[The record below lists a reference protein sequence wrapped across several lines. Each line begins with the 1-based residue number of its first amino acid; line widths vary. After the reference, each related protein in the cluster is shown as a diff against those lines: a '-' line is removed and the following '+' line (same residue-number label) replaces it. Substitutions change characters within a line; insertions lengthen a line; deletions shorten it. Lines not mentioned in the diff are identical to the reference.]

1 VDDAP
6 NLSSPA
12 AASTVAA
19 ALLPFLL
26 AACLGPD
33 APQEKRGSLEE
44 LGKLMA
50 AAEPVRATQVEGEHP
65 LEGDPFALADPMSVQ
80 EGTSGQTPVLAPRQ
94 DPYIRFGERI
104 IVRPGPAGSEFITK
118 PYTMP
123 VSKAQRLVDLMGA
136 LEPFPFRAR
145 PAADPATNETPPL
158 DPGVLEY
165 QILGGWDE
173 EFYSNLVPPEGGKPP
188 ATPDAP
194 KAVILSDVLVVT
206 ASYDLIE
213 QFEDFLDLFAAGGVP
228 QIELEAKIIEVVETD
243 QLDVGSKASVLFGD
257 SNFVQGAGQ
266 NLPNFAGGETEIL
279 PGSMIKNGTEA
290 ILNLGA
296 LQSSLAFDAVIE
308 AIRTWDNVQ
317 IDSRPKTVVRAGGVA
332 FMESATEFPF
342 SEIKTISENGGF
354 TAATVFKKIGV
365 QLYISPRIIGTKM
378 LALDV
383 NLIGSTQVGSQTTF
397 TSDDGQVIE
406 VPIIASRTAKTV
418 VYIEPGQTLVIGGLT
433 TLRERELVN
442 KVPILGDIPLL
453 GWLFRSKFTR
463 TEKQHVLFAISPRI
477 LQNSDFETEF

>member
-1 VDDAP
+1 MNTPLQARVFAGI
-6 NLSSPA
+6 L
-12 AASTVAA
+12 ASFGV
-19 ALLPFLL
+19 LHWS
-26 AACLGPD
+26 ACAGPS
-33 APQEKRGSLEE
+33 KEE
-44 LGKLMA
+44 GESKGLREFGELMSGA
-50 AAEPVRATQVEGEHP
+50 QPVQATQVEGSVP
-65 LEGDPFALADPMSVQ
+65 LEADPYALADAQ
-80 EGTSGQTPVLAPRQ
+80 TTSTTPRAGGASPSQQ

-104 IVRPGPAGSEFITK
+104 IVRRDDGGSEIITK

-123 VSKAQRLVDLMGA
+123 PSKADHLVTLMAA
-136 LEPFPFRAR
+136 LEPFPFRPR
-145 PAADPATNETPPL
+145 PVLDPATGEISPP

-165 QILGGWDE
+165 QILKDWDE
-173 EFYSNLVPPEGGKPP
+173 EFYSDLVPHPDGKPP
-188 ATPDAP
+188 EAA

-206 ASYDLIE
+206 ASYRQLE
-213 QFEDFLDLFAAGGVP
+213 EFEDFLDLFAVGGVP

-243 QLDVGSKASVLFGD
+243 QLDVGSKASVLFG
-257 SNFVQGAGQ
+257 SANLIKGAGQ
-266 NLPNFAGGETEIL
+266 NLPNLADGMTAIL
-279 PGSMIKNGTEA
+279 PGLTGGTEA
-290 ILNLGA
+290 LLSLGA
-296 LQSSLAFDAVIE
+296 VQSSLAFDAVIE
-308 AIRTWDNVQ
+308 AISTWDNVQ

-332 FMESATEFPF
+332 CMESITEFPF
-342 SEIKTISENGGF
+342 TEIKTITDNGGF

-383 NLIGSTQVGSQTTF
+383 RLIGSTQVGSQTTF
-397 TSDDGQVIE
+397 SSEDSGIIE
-406 VPIIASRTAKTV
+406 VPIIASRTAKTI
-418 VYIEPGQTLVIGGLT
+418 VYLEPGQTLVIGGLT